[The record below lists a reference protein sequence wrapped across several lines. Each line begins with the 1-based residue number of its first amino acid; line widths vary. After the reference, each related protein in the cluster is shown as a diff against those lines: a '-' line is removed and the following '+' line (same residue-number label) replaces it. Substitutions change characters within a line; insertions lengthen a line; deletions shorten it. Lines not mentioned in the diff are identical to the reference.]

1 MTKQPHSATK
11 LRLSKLFRW
20 LAVLCFMKLTILG
33 MLLLDVPTPSWLG
46 GSPRQEAARQDTAI
60 QDTARQDAARQDTAG
75 QDTAG
80 KAESAPRGLPQMA
93 EAPTPVAA
101 KAAPDQVSG
110 QAPGPLAGLAQSLG
124 SSLTSL
130 GSDLDSAVTAIKD
143 KAETSLSE
151 PQGAAAARMAAAA
164 KPQTGHSA
172 AVADA
177 ALPAPLIRA
186 GASGGAPAPAAT
198 SGQIQTFSHS
208 MPEPQALPAPLAEPG
223 TAAPSNSL
231 IVSARPNRA
240 SESEWLDA
248 LGLSHLPIP
257 GLGSVQAAH
266 AAALDMPVPQ
276 APTGGQSPFAP
287 AEQTAPLSVP
297 GAPPIPANIPR
308 GQGSD
313 GAPLPPRG
321 SMGGND
327 GFLPALPQGQSG
339 GTLPAPSVQT
349 PQNTYAN
356 DPNNKAQELARQQQD
371 ILVLRQQMDQRL
383 KDMQETEKKM
393 QDMIREAR
401 GIENDKV
408 HRLILTYSMM
418 KPKAAAKALES
429 MDERVAIRIL
439 SGMSPKQSGEIL
451 TYVAPAKTAKFT
463 ELITRMRIPD

>member
-33 MLLLDVPTPSWLG
+33 LLLLDVPVPSWLG
-46 GSPRQEAARQDTAI
+46 GAPKDATVAVNEPRTGQKRAETVAPAA
-60 QDTARQDAARQDTAG
+60 DAAP
-75 QDTAG
+75 
-80 KAESAPRGLPQMA
+80 S
-93 EAPTPVAA
+93 
-101 KAAPDQVSG
+101 
-110 QAPGPLAGLAQSLG
+110 GLAQSV
-124 SSLTSL
+124 SSTLTSM
-130 GSDLDSAVTAIKD
+130 GSALDSVVENIKD
-143 KAETSLSE
+143 KTEKSQSD
-151 PQGAAAARMAAAA
+151 PQGSAAARMAATV
-164 KPQTGHSA
+164 KPHADKTSS
-172 AVADA
+172 VADA

-186 GASGGAPAPAAT
+186 AASGGAPETAAASKAPA
-198 SGQIQTFSHS
+198 QTFSPNF
-208 MPEPQALPAPLAEPG
+208 PEPQALPAPQAEPG
-223 TAAPSNSL
+223 TSATSGSL

-248 LGLSHLPIP
+248 LGLSNLPIP

-276 APTGGQSPFAP
+276 TPTGGQSPFAP
-287 AEQTAPLSVP
+287 AEQTAPLTIP

-308 GQGSD
+308 GQGTD

-321 SMGGND
+321 AAGNSD
-327 GFLPALPQGQSG
+327 GFLPSLPQGQGS
-339 GTLPAPSVQT
+339 GTLPVPTVQQ
-349 PQNTYAN
+349 PQGAYSS
-356 DPNNKAQELARQQQD
+356 DPNAKAQELARQQQD

-383 KDMQETEKKM
+383 KDIQETEKKM

-401 GIENDKV
+401 GIENEKV
-408 HRLILTYSMM
+408 HRLVLTYSMM

-451 TYVAPAKTAKFT
+451 TYVSPAKTAKLT